1 MSPQSRVRQ
10 ILAGVTAA
18 ATSAMTSGQAVFGAP
33 IMASVAYVTLPIP
46 RLVCVEVVERRFTAP
61 RQRSNVTVMRIIAV
75 VDVAV
80 EAMRAVKPGAS
91 AKKHPANEPVGPIVA
106 VGSTVIGSIVEVPV
120 GTHGGDSNVD
130 GNLGWR
136 YG

>member
-1 MSPQSRVRQ
+1 MSLYLKCGE
-10 ILAGVTAA
+10 ILAGVTA
-18 ATSAMTSGQAVFGAP
+18 TMTTGQAVFGAT

-46 RLVCVEVVERRFTAP
+46 RLVCVKVVERRFSAP
-61 RQRSNVTVMRIIAV
+61 RQRSNVAVMRIIAV

-80 EAMRAVKPGAS
+80 EAVRAVKPRAS
-91 AKKHPANEPVGPIVA
+91 ADKHPASEPIGSIVA
-106 VGSTVIGSIVEVPV
+106 VGSTVIGRIVEVPI
-120 GTHGGDSNVD
+120 GAHRGHSNVD